1 MYNIKKVLNSSVVL
15 VCDKNN
21 NEFILL
27 GKGLGYGRKNG
38 EEISVTEKNQI
49 FVPAGNLK
57 TNQFLEL
64 LNEIPLEILQVTREI
79 ILEAER
85 LLGVEFNN
93 NLYFSLADHLN
104 FAIERMKKG
113 IKITN
118 RVFWEIKNYYPDEFK
133 AGLLG
138 ISRVE
143 ELGIYLPEEEAAN
156 LAFYFANAKS
166 ANDDN
171 YDSMRYAKV
180 IGEITNIAVL
190 SINRT
195 INKSN
200 VHYMRFITHI
210 KFFVERY
217 FTDNLLQSKDT
228 ILYYQITNNYPKE
241 TLIAEKIRNF
251 LKNKYEKDLTDEE
264 MTYLIVH
271 IARISTIGE

>member
-1 MYNIKKVLNSSVVL
+1 
-15 VCDKNN
+15 
-21 NEFILL
+21 
-27 GKGLGYGRKNG
+27 
-38 EEISVTEKNQI
+38 
-49 FVPAGNLK
+49 
-57 TNQFLEL
+57 
-64 LNEIPLEILQVTREI
+64 
-79 ILEAER
+79 
-85 LLGVEFNN
+85 
-93 NLYFSLADHLN
+93 
-104 FAIERMKKG
+104 MKKG